1 MLMDSD
7 KCKHPPFNFNG
18 LRVNIT
24 LIPVASSEKITLA
37 GTLVDISYTGIRIKL
52 SNEIHPDLPDSKI
65 KMDFIMPA
73 SGVPVSIHGMLRH
86 VNVQAEYGLQ
96 HSNRHPAQAM
106 DYSILECIRI
116 AHESLPNPTP

>member
-1 MLMDSD
+1 MDSD

-73 SGVPVSIHGMLRH
+73 SGVPVSIHGILRH
-86 VNVQAEYGLQ
+86 VNAQVEHDLQ
-96 HSNRHPAQAM
+96 YSKSNPLTHLIIFRQ
-106 DYSILECIRI
+106 CI
-116 AHESLPNPTP
+116 N